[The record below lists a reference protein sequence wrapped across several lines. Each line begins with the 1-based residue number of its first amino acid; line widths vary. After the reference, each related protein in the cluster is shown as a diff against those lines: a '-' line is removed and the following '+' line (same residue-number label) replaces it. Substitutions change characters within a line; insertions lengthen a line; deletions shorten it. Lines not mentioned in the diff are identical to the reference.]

1 MVNIDSW
8 MTLSSIMRRHAMLLS
23 TLLIL
28 STIPILHFTTEN
40 AVGDTNW
47 ADVSVSADSYHA
59 IDLGTIDAG
68 KELEIDYSAD
78 DNIDI
83 LLMSSSQYSS
93 WQTGG
98 SSHINSGSDYDDSS
112 DDYVYTTDTSQ
123 QYYLIL
129 DNSDQ
134 NPEGADSTGSTVTVS
149 GDVTVVN
156 ASAGTIKTRAWAD
169 SGSYAEIITSTIDSG
184 EVLSIDVSCDIGLT
198 SSDDIDFLLMDSI
211 QASTLGSSSWSW
223 NPHASFE
230 DTCSHDWEY
239 ETGKDSRWSLVIDN
253 SDQARTDGLNDGIM
267 VDVEIDTRSLIPA
280 VEVTDTS
287 RMIESGDYYRV
298 DIGLLPANGV
308 IDIDFAFWSHGVS
321 AALQDDLDIL
331 VMESS
336 EANQY
341 ENGNDADIL
350 GHASMLDAGTLT
362 SEVPPPSQSWS
373 YQFPNA
379 GMYSII
385 FDNTDEPSGGA
396 GDGTDIQV
404 EIGVTSLTIPSLF
417 GNLWTGWHQSRHY
430 ADEGDIMALDLG
442 TLNSGDDVY
451 YYVDGNNEGGSLW
464 SAKEYDILF
473 MTRAN
478 YDLWVNGSTFSVI
491 SDGTNYEQGQTIPTI
506 ENISI
511 STNTDY
517 MLVFDAADGPN
528 SDSADENG
536 DWIWEFIVLST
547 GGSMSNLH
555 AQDDHYEDSISVGTI
570 SPPDSDGDGV
580 RNGLDECPSTP
591 SGASVDSSGCTASEL
606 DGDGDG
612 VTNDI
617 DQCPDTPD
625 GDEVDSTGCTILPDS
640 DNDGVEDSAD
650 QCPDTPAGETVDS
663 TGCSATQ
670 RDSDNDGVNDADD
683 QCPGHDD
690 NVDVDNDGTPDGCD
704 ALIDSDGDGVSDSE
718 DQCEGHDDNVD
729 ADNDGTP
736 DGCDSFVDSDG
747 DGVEDSN
754 DQCPGSDDNVDT
766 DNDGTP
772 DGCDSLIDSDGDGV
786 ADSEDQCEGHDDNS
800 DTDNDGTP
808 DGCDS
813 FTDSDGDG
821 VEDSQD
827 QCPGSNDLV
836 DADNDGTP
844 DGCDSLIDSDGDGV
858 EDSQDQCEGHDD
870 NVDADNDGVPDGC
883 DTLIDSDGDLVADS
897 EDQCEGHDDNV
908 DVDSDGTPDGCDSL
922 IDTDGDGVSDSDDQC
937 AGHDDNTDTDNDG
950 TPDGCDAVDDTV
962 VPNPDDENTTGGGDD
977 DTNVTGGP
985 DSSNNAEDNEEES
998 DAISMPLML
1007 GIGAGVIV
1015 LLVVVIIAVQMLR
1028 GGKKP
1033 PQAPMR
1039 GLM

>member
-1 MVNIDSW
+1 MVNIHSLV
-8 MTLSSIMRRHAMLLS
+8 TISIIMRSHAMLLS

-28 STIPILHFTTEN
+28 STIPMLHFTTES

-47 ADVSVSADSYHA
+47 AAVSVSTDSYHA

-223 NPHASFE
+223 NLHASFE

-308 IDIDFAFWSHGVS
+308 IDIDFAFWSHGLT
-321 AALQDDLDIL
+321 AIALDDLDIL

-350 GHASMLDAGTLT
+350 GHASMLDAGG
-362 SEVPPPSQSWS
+362 QSWS

-379 GMYSII
+379 GVYSII
-385 FDNTDEPSGGA
+385 FDNTGEPSGGA

-451 YYVDGNNEGGSLW
+451 YYIDGNNEGGSLW
-464 SAKEYDILF
+464 SAREYDILF

-478 YDLWVNGSTFSVI
+478 YDLYVNGSTFNVI
-491 SDGTNYEQGQTIPTI
+491 SDGTNYEQGELLPAI
-506 ENISI
+506 ENMSI
-511 STNTDY
+511 SSSTDY
-517 MLVFDAADGPN
+517 MLVLDAADGPN
-528 SDSADENG
+528 SNSADGNG

-591 SGASVDSSGCTASEL
+591 SGASVDSSGCTSSEL

-625 GDEVDSTGCTILPDS
+625 GDVVDSTGCTVLPDS

-650 QCPDTPAGETVDS
+650 QCPDTPAGESVDS

-683 QCPGHDD
+683 QCPGYDD
-690 NVDVDNDGTPDGCD
+690 NVDADNDGTPDGCD
-704 ALIDSDGDGVSDSE
+704 SLIDSDGDGVSDSE

-754 DQCPGSDDNVDT
+754 DQCPGSDDNVDL

-786 ADSEDQCEGHDDNS
+786 ADSVDQCEGHDDNS

-821 VEDSQD
+821 VEDSND

-836 DADNDGTP
+836 DADSDGTP

-858 EDSQDQCEGHDD
+858 EDSQDQCEGYDD
-870 NVDADNDGVPDGC
+870 NVDADNDGVADGC

-908 DVDSDGTPDGCDSL
+908 DADNDGVVDGCDSL
-922 IDTDGDGVSDSDDQC
+922 IDSDGDGISDSNDQC
-937 AGHDDNTDTDNDG
+937 EGHDDNIDTDNDS
-950 TPDGCDAVDDTV
+950 TPDGCDTVDDTV
-962 VPNPDDENTTGGGDD
+962 VPDTDDENTTDDSGDD
-977 DTNVTGGP
+977 SNTTGGTE
-985 DSSNNAEDNEEES
+985 SSNNAEDNEEETS
-998 DAISMPLML
+998 AVSMPLML

-1033 PQAPMR
+1033 PQAPMS
-1039 GLM
+1039 GLI